1 MTETLETSS
10 DPDYIAPSYSHIDS
24 WHDSAAT
31 PAQCNEKG
39 CETCDQH
46 YRPVTWQEASKIF
59 QYHECITDDWAVYKI
74 RDLMQSAQTDLKHVA
89 SRLELHGNANI
100 KRWRKKSVEKRIGLL
115 RAVMPDMPEAAF
127 SLLYQQKRLTGE
139 DRTLFHELWLL
150 PYLDLQSLS
159 EHPTRLL
166 SMLHYRTR
174 HRAEEWFRHDAHQLL
189 LPFTDG
195 SLHIAYN
202 PHAVVARG
210 ERFGDLQ
217 QWTQLAAH
225 RWDVI
230 GLPRALATFEAQ
242 AKLAKFLRVFVDT
255 LLEGIPPVGNDA
267 WLALV
272 GRNFAKSTFSSE
284 DELSRALERPFGRPP
299 SCDLGDI
306 DVSLVY
312 RWAMSNDALF
322 RAQTEPEQVCSRL
335 ERARSSEWLLHQN
348 APMRSSQYLRIM
360 LGPLERTERFVWLMH
375 LTRHVVS
382 SEQEYTAGVITEE
395 KYLQSILLLRRALN
409 IFLGILTCDLQGLV
423 AMEPTFEHH
432 RCYCGPGYYPV
443 THTADSVMHTV
454 DPLYWALCRLQERG
468 PSGPFYFNDDQLL
481 GVLSSVLSR
490 KAQRGRISDEVYT
503 QLKDISAVSE
513 ALISLRNHTPYSS
526 GTLTTRQSRNLSAA
540 ISGWA
545 DWDVRCELNACM
557 VYEQPIQLL
566 GPLYRL
572 FLLPSA
578 SEDSAVARYGKGQ
591 VALTAF
597 WTRVR
602 EVKHRWLIDSG
613 FQQSQTARYLSSIEV
628 HLTEEY
634 HAKMELAACEA
645 RALSA
650 SMSVVALSD
659 PQAAVSGEA
668 NRADDVVPTTT
679 TPGGRL
685 HLPPIQTAWGHA
697 NDPEPASSTSR
708 EKVKT
713 RPSNTPVVAETPIVP
728 ATSDWTRAPRHASI
742 VSLYEGSIAVSS
754 ESFDLFVR
762 MFTPLE
768 THKGTP
774 SVQWDDMVAAFADAG
789 CRVVSKL
796 IGATL
801 GGLASRDRRIV
812 TSYGHRS

>member
-89 SRLELHGNANI
+89 SRLELHGNAII
-100 KRWRKKSVEKRIGLL
+100 KRWRKKSVEKRVGLL
-115 RAVMPDMPEAAF
+115 RAVMPDMPEAAI

-174 HRAEEWFRHDAHQLL
+174 HKAEEWFRHDAHQLL

-242 AKLAKFLRVFVDT
+242 AKLAKFLRVFVDI
-255 LLEGIPPVGNDA
+255 LLEGMPPVGNDA

-272 GRNFAKSTFSSE
+272 GRNFAKSTSSSE

-306 DVSLVY
+306 DESLVY
-312 RWAMSNDALF
+312 RWAMSNDALS
-322 RAQTEPEQVCSRL
+322 RAQTEPEQ
-335 ERARSSEWLLHQN
+335 
-348 APMRSSQYLRIM
+348 
-360 LGPLERTERFVWLMH
+360 
-375 LTRHVVS
+375 
-382 SEQEYTAGVITEE
+382 
-395 KYLQSILLLRRALN
+395 
-409 IFLGILTCDLQGLV
+409 
-423 AMEPTFEHH
+423 
-432 RCYCGPGYYPV
+432 
-443 THTADSVMHTV
+443 
-454 DPLYWALCRLQERG
+454 ERG
-468 PSGPFYFNDDQLL
+468 PAGPFYFNDDQLL

-526 GTLTTRQSRNLSAA
+526 GTLTTRQSMNLSAA
-540 ISGWA
+540 TSDWA

-602 EVKHRWLIDSG
+602 EVKHRWLLDSG

-645 RALSA
+645 QALSA

-659 PQAAVSGEA
+659 PQAAVSGET

-679 TPGGRL
+679 TPGARATSSL
-685 HLPPIQTAWGHA
+685 VPNTKNNTKSRSILTDLPPIQTVWGHA

-789 CRVVSKL
+789 CRVVSRL